1 MCHLKKT
8 MDAGLPNERAIGI
21 TVGTDICAS
30 FSKTGWLA
38 IALLIQ
44 PSSPASGKDS

>member
-30 FSKTGWLA
+30 FSKTGWLVGNRSA
-38 IALLIQ
+38 HTAFQ
-44 PSSPASGKDS
+44 PS